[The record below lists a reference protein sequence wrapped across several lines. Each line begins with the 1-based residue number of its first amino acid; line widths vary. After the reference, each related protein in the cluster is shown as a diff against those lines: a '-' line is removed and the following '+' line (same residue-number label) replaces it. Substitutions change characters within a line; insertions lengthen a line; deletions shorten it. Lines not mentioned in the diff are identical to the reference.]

1 MDLVRRL
8 PLWEVAD
15 LRAPDGVGDKRI
27 LRHLAR
33 HLLGLSLAAAALP
46 KRAIQFGS
54 RSSKF
59 FKCNSDGAA
68 HIGLGRI
75 VASCCRSATLYQIH

>member
-33 HLLGLSLAAAALP
+33 HLLGLSPAAAALP
-46 KRAIQFGS
+46 KVRKTPSWPRGWANF
-54 RSSKF
+54 
-59 FKCNSDGAA
+59 
-68 HIGLGRI
+68 
-75 VASCCRSATLYQIH
+75 CRL